1 MLWGGEAPVWAWEMP
16 SAWARLRSRKR
27 LPVRRPRQAPQRLGS
42 YGQASEM
49 ELRRDLD
56 EMVAERSRS
65 GYLAYERRRLDAAGF
80 QLTDQQVF
88 ARVRHG
94 DQQSP

>member
-1 MLWGGEAPVWAWEMP
+1 
-16 SAWARLRSRKR
+16 
-27 LPVRRPRQAPQRLGS
+27 
-42 YGQASEM
+42 M

-94 DQQSP
+94 DQQSALMSGRRIAAA